1 MNQTQF
7 LEKQSEIYNRLKD
20 TRKIRAEGTEPRSLP
35 QGGYLIMFRHS
46 LDTAVAVERFSRR
59 IACVVPSIAYDAET
73 VHTSIS
79 DYMLSD
85 DFKVDKEIL
94 EKLGR
99 AANSIKN
106 QPSPVIEY
114 SSADYPNWLYNQNS
128 VIIPGIPDGQFL
140 GLTKMVVDG
149 AKQEGMELRL
159 PWGAHI
165 TTNRFTQKTS
175 PNELKDFFKL
185 MNKAPRLGTSFPIFI
200 DVGYFNFSPAG
211 FIIEVAKDLRVK
223 LR

>member
-20 TRKIRAEGTEPRSLP
+20 TRKISAEGTEPRSLP
-35 QGGYLIMFRHS
+35 QGGYLI
-46 LDTAVAVERFSRR
+46 
-59 IACVVPSIAYDAET
+59 
-73 VHTSIS
+73 
-79 DYMLSD
+79 MLSD